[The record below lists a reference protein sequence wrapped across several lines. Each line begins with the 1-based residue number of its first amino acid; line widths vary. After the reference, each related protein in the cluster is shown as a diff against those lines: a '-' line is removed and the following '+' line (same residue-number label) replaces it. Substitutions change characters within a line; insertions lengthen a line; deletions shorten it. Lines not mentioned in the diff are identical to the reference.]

1 MSMSFERNDTKKTV
15 THRGGPGEEPAP
27 TNLPEGRL
35 TEWWRI
41 NPSPSGEMVGG
52 WWLYFP
58 LLQPVNAWRC
68 LQRWITLNHELSTKL
83 TELGYNEHQRIF
95 TPAQVGAI
103 VYYLGEP

>member
-1 MSMSFERNDTKKTV
+1 MTIRSY
-15 THRGGPGEEPAP
+15 
-27 TNLPEGRL
+27 GRSEL
-35 TEWWRI
+35 AQ
-41 NPSPSGEMVGG
+41 
-52 WWLYFP
+52 LYFP